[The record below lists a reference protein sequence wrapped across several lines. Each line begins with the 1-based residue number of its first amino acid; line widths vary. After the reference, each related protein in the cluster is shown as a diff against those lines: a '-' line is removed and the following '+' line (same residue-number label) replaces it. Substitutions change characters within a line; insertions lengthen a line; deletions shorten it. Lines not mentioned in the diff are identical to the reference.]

1 VPTDS
6 CCRRVATPSELL
18 LANAS
23 YYDQLASLWGGFVV
37 AEPGTREPYIPGEA
51 GRQLCPS
58 ASSARANVLPF
69 PMLVAEVRAVWGV
82 SFLPGIMEPVYD
94 YDEPGTLD
102 QPTPSFLAAVEDW
115 QFLHPS
121 AMPPPVPTI
130 RGGARC
136 KD

>member
-1 VPTDS
+1 
-6 CCRRVATPSELL
+6 
-18 LANAS
+18 
-23 YYDQLASLWGGFVV
+23 
-37 AEPGTREPYIPGEA
+37 
-51 GRQLCPS
+51 
-58 ASSARANVLPF
+58 
-69 PMLVAEVRAVWGV
+69 MLVAEVSADLVTLEYEVNAFCVEGYERGEWLGGAVWGV